1 MQISYNA
8 SHYWSPDGFGWNL
21 TRTETEA
28 LENISKKES
37 RMYISTIWD
46 WFIIRISQ
54 ILFILQL
61 ELHTLNASRSAY
73 QSISFTPSFFDIYTV
88 SSSSAATDSSPNPL
102 QCSILI
108 KAVLSVLRTPA
119 ASVDSLAV
127 TLPSSDAAKIQFSL
141 HCLHGNQLSFFFPI
155 SILFSG
161 LSFWKWYLSP
171 NSPTS
176 NVLCRVCMKKVWN
189 NWSIFWL
196 NINIKSTTLFA
207 SMSSNQKFLWH
218 TGLHIGASL
227 NLHSSHCPFFF
238 LLFAHAPIRNIKN
251 LKFGSLLTGL
261 KKIYW
266 ITCNSEPEVQ
276 HLSLDRSHFPSSLVV
291 RPRDLSR
298 LLSNFQSSLHE
309 ITIIATEPATA
320 PPDVTNSI
328 GGKAVELRSY
338 IDPAQGSLFL
348 SWNGAILFDIAFLL
362 SLCPVSL
369 YRYCSLHFGTS

>member
-1 MQISYNA
+1 
-8 SHYWSPDGFGWNL
+8 
-21 TRTETEA
+21 
-28 LENISKKES
+28 
-37 RMYISTIWD
+37 
-46 WFIIRISQ
+46 
-54 ILFILQL
+54 
-61 ELHTLNASRSAY
+61 
-73 QSISFTPSFFDIYTV
+73 
-88 SSSSAATDSSPNPL
+88 
-102 QCSILI
+102 
-108 KAVLSVLRTPA
+108 
-119 ASVDSLAV
+119 
-127 TLPSSDAAKIQFSL
+127 
-141 HCLHGNQLSFFFPI
+141 
-155 SILFSG
+155 
-161 LSFWKWYLSP
+161 
-171 NSPTS
+171 
-176 NVLCRVCMKKVWN
+176 
-189 NWSIFWL
+189 
-196 NINIKSTTLFA
+196 
-207 SMSSNQKFLWH
+207 MSSNQKILWH

-348 SWNGAILFDIAFLL
+348 S
-362 SLCPVSL
+362 
-369 YRYCSLHFGTS
+369 